1 MGKDIKKIKSYYYAL
16 IDQKKVIDEQK
27 NDRIHHT
34 TVGVLESTFDE
45 IEKNFPGLVPKFNPQ
60 EFFSHKYDKD
70 NYYYYIAGISSFI
83 GRAISKLKVEIE
95 ESEITPITEKRDFP
109 FISDNEL
116 RKILERD
123 YLEIQIALIAQCWKS
138 VIIMCGSAME
148 AILLDLLKQDEEEAK
163 SSQKAPAE
171 RNLEKWSLNDLIEVA
186 IDLELVTEGIAK
198 LSHSVREYRNIIHPG
213 NEIRNKIEFGKEE
226 ARIAIEVLNILHR
239 DLLKKK

>member
-1 MGKDIKKIKSYYYAL
+1 MEKDLKKIRSYYYAF
-16 IDQKKVIDEQK
+16 IDYKNGIDKHKEK
-27 NDRIHHT
+27 YIHNT

-45 IEKNFPGLVPKFNPQ
+45 IEKNFPGLVPKFNPK
-60 EFFSHKYDKD
+60 EFFSHRYNKN
-70 NYYYYIAGISSFI
+70 NYYYRSAGISFFI
-83 GRAISKLKVEIE
+83 GNAISKLRVKIE
-95 ESEITPITEKRDFP
+95 ESETTPITEKRDFP

-123 YLEIQIALIAQCWKS
+123 YSEIQRAFISQCWKS

-148 AILLDLLKQDEEEAK
+148 TILLDLLKQDEEKAK
-163 SSQKAPAE
+163 SSQKAPGE
-171 RNLEKWSLNDLIEVA
+171 NNLEKWSLNDLIEVA

-213 NEIRNKIEFGKEE
+213 NEIRNKIYFDKEE